1 VIRLALHGAVMRYR
15 KWLTAGAL
23 VVLVTVFAS
32 FQAQPGFADSRAM
45 MLPVDPAPLVV
56 VTHKAERSFTIEI
69 ADDSAE
75 RSAGLMFREDMPDDR
90 GMLFV
95 FQDTRNVAFWMKN
108 TPMPLDLLFIGED
121 GRIRAILPG
130 EPQSEAVI
138 DPGEPA
144 RYVLELKAG
153 TAAKEGIKVG
163 DLLKH
168 PAIGTGQRN

>member
-1 VIRLALHGAVMRYR
+1 
-15 KWLTAGAL
+15 
-23 VVLVTVFAS
+23 
-32 FQAQPGFADSRAM
+32 
-45 MLPVDPAPLVV
+45 
-56 VTHKAERSFTIEI
+56 
-69 ADDSAE
+69 
-75 RSAGLMFREDMPDDR
+75 MFREAMPDDR

-121 GRIRAILPG
+121 GRIRAIRQG
-130 EPQSEAVI
+130 EPRSEAVI

-153 TAAKEGIKVG
+153 TAAKEGIEVG

-168 PAIGTGQRN
+168 PAIGAGHRN